1 MISENKKYYAK
12 ILEGLSS
19 DLSELKS
26 TMDQKY
32 SEQRNSISKS
42 NTDIA
47 NCKKDFFDTQ
57 KQLEIK
63 FSETQKEVLGLL
75 KDKYKTLKSM
85 IWEEISNLK
94 QLDNNTLE
102 KVSKIEKIMVSEP
115 ELKNKIKKQLM
126 CENKKFNSYLN
137 NQLDK
142 INDTIQEIEN
152 RILNEKELKEIFEN
166 HSLNVNISQNKKLL
180 SKVQK
185 DYEKHNKGLK
195 LLFISPKMIPFLI
208 LIVSLFSIVKIFS

>member
-1 MISENKKYYAK
+1 MMLYFVVFKNKKDNEIKIKNFVSNFDNLISENKKYYAK

-102 KVSKIEKIMVSEP
+102 KVSKIEKPKSI
-115 ELKNKIKKQLM
+115 IKA
-126 CENKKFNSYLN
+126 Y
-137 NQLDK
+137 
-142 INDTIQEIEN
+142 
-152 RILNEKELKEIFEN
+152 
-166 HSLNVNISQNKKLL
+166 
-180 SKVQK
+180 
-185 DYEKHNKGLK
+185 
-195 LLFISPKMIPFLI
+195 
-208 LIVSLFSIVKIFS
+208 